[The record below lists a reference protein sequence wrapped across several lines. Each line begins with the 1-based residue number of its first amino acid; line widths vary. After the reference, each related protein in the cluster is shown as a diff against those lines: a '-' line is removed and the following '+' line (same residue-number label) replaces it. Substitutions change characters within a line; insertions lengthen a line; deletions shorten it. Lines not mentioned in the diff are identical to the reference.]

1 MKQYDYSKLLGKM
14 RERGETQASV
24 AAMLGINP
32 ATLYNKL
39 HNKTEFSQSE
49 MHRMCDCLGIAS
61 VQEYFF
67 CERSC

>member
-1 MKQYDYSKLLGKM
+1 MKQYDYSKLLGRM

-39 HNKTEFSQSE
+39 HNKTEFTQTEIES
-49 MHRMCDCLGIAS
+49 MCVFLGIED
-61 VQEYFF
+61 VFRYFF
-67 CERSC
+67 THRL